1 MKSKLFVVSGPS
13 GSGKSTITKEVC
25 KRLGVVLSISA
36 TSRKARVGEVDGKD
50 YYFLSNEEFEKKIKN
65 DEFFEY
71 AKVHGNYYGTLVS
84 TVEKNLAEGKSVLLE
99 IDVQGGLIV
108 KKKKKDAVLIFCKT
122 ENEEILEKRLRIRN
136 TDAEDVIQLRL
147 NNEKK
152 EMKYIDKYDY
162 VIVNKDLEISI
173 ENLMSIIPVSYT
185 HLTLPTTPYV

>member
-50 YYFLSNEEFEKKIKN
+50 YYFLSNEEFEKKIEN

-122 ENEEILEKRLRIRN
+122 ENEEILEKRLRSRN

-147 NNEKK
+147 NNAKK

-162 VIVNKDLEISI
+162 AIVNKDLEISI
-173 ENLMSIIPVSYT
+173 ENLLSIILEEEKDEKKS
-185 HLTLPTTPYV
+185 

>member
-1 MKSKLFVVSGPS
+1 MEKT
-13 GSGKSTITKEVC
+13 TISYLM
-25 KRLGVVLSISA
+25 RN
-36 TSRKARVGEVDGKD
+36 SRK
-50 YYFLSNEEFEKKIKN
+50 KIEN

-108 KKKKKDAVLIFCKT
+108 KKKKKDAVLIFCRT
-122 ENEEILEKRLRIRN
+122 ENEEILEKRLRSRN

-147 NNEKK
+147 NNAKK

-173 ENLMSIIPVSYT
+173 ENLMSIILEEEKDEKKS
-185 HLTLPTTPYV
+185 

>member
-1 MKSKLFVVSGPS
+1 MEKT
-13 GSGKSTITKEVC
+13 TISYLM
-25 KRLGVVLSISA
+25 RN
-36 TSRKARVGEVDGKD
+36 SR
-50 YYFLSNEEFEKKIKN
+50 KKIKN

-122 ENEEILEKRLRIRN
+122 ENEEILEKRLRSRN

-147 NNEKK
+147 NNAKK

-173 ENLMSIIPVSYT
+173 ENLMSIILEEEKDEKKS
-185 HLTLPTTPYV
+185 

>member
-1 MKSKLFVVSGPS
+1 MEKT
-13 GSGKSTITKEVC
+13 TISYL
-25 KRLGVVLSISA
+25 KRNL
-36 TSRKARVGEVDGKD
+36 R
-50 YYFLSNEEFEKKIKN
+50 KKIEN

-108 KKKKKDAVLIFCKT
+108 KEKKKDAVLIFCRT
-122 ENEEILEKRLRIRN
+122 ENDEILEKRLRSRN

-147 NNEKK
+147 NNAKK

-173 ENLMSIIPVSYT
+173 ENLMSIILEEEKDEKKS
-185 HLTLPTTPYV
+185 

>member
-50 YYFLSNEEFEKKIKN
+50 YYFLSNEEFEKKIEN

-108 KKKKKDAVLIFCKT
+108 KKKKKRC
-122 ENEEILEKRLRIRN
+122 
-136 TDAEDVIQLRL
+136 
-147 NNEKK
+147 
-152 EMKYIDKYDY
+152 
-162 VIVNKDLEISI
+162 SI
-173 ENLMSIIPVSYT
+173 NFL
-185 HLTLPTTPYV
+185 